1 MIYINGEDSWCCI
14 PPAMDDYNRFREL
27 ASSPFSCQSLRLLQA
42 AVQIIRSR
50 YPNFLD
56 TLGPPDGFV
65 FPPYDAF
72 NVLSSGL
79 AIDRRWADYVGG
91 ISLQE
96 EPREGDEITPVQWRL
111 SRGDHLH
118 PSIIEDYLQLLRD
131 KGSSISILE
140 PRILSDNIEELV
152 AGQNERPAIIP
163 LIKRGQWSFMVVY
176 PDCIHYFDS
185 RRDTPIL
192 RCSTLPIKHW
202 TGPKQ
207 DRSEDSGVFMLLG
220 IRLLVEGTAHVDQKE
235 GEEIITKFRS
245 MVLVELLSK
254 KLNPKPGDF
263 EQLLPGL
270 DEESSFFGRE
280 AWSLQTP
287 APTVETLASEVDSTP
302 AEFVQDPAE
311 PNGVLT
317 PRSLPRAAP
326 DTPPDD
332 RRTILTVLSNAVL
345 ASRSTK
351 MTAATPFEILCAIV
365 KTEKWSSEFH
375 TRYNGVLLYERMQQ
389 RPETSLKKRISS
401 RFRFWNK
408 LCSLYP
414 VQGLARYAL
423 LCAIPEGFNAA
434 KMTAAVQGAKIA
446 EIQRRLEDPNDRL
459 REDLAKVKDLCEAI
473 INSSLPNEILM
484 IDLYKQR
491 EQEVL
496 TNECYDV
503 FVSMNPRV
511 QIRIPR
517 AL

>member
-1 MIYINGEDSWCCI
+1 
-14 PPAMDDYNRFREL
+14 MDDYNRFHEL
-27 ASSPFSCQSLRLLQA
+27 ASSPFSCQSLRLFQA
-42 AVQIIRSR
+42 AVQIIRAR

-79 AIDRRWADYVGG
+79 TIDRRWADYVGA
-91 ISLQE
+91 ISLQQ
-96 EPREGDEITPVQWRL
+96 EPRGGDEITPVQWRL

-131 KGSSISILE
+131 RGSSISILE

-163 LIKRGQWSFMVVY
+163 LIKYEQWSFMVVY

-185 RRDTPIL
+185 GRDTPIL

-263 EQLLPGL
+263 EQLLRGL
-270 DEESSFFGRE
+270 REESTFFERA

-302 AEFVQDPAE
+302 AESVQDLAE

-317 PRSLPRAAP
+317 PRSLPRAVTATLP
-326 DTPPDD
+326 DH
-332 RRTILTVLSNAVL
+332 RRTILAVLSNAVL

-351 MTAATPFEILCAIV
+351 TTAATPFEILWSIV
-365 KTEKWSSEFH
+365 KTEKWSSDFH
-375 TRYNGVLLYERMQQ
+375 TRYNGVLFYEKMQQ
-389 RPETSLKKRISS
+389 LPGTTLMKRISS
-401 RFRFWNK
+401 KFRFWNE

-414 VQGLARYAL
+414 DQGLARYTL

-434 KMTAAVQGAKIA
+434 RMTRAVQNEKIA
-446 EIQRRLEDPNDRL
+446 EIQRRLRDPNDKL
-459 REDLAKVKDLCEAI
+459 QYDLAKVKDLCEAI
-473 INSSLPNEILM
+473 IKSSLPNEILM

-491 EQEVL
+491 EQEEL
-496 TNECYDV
+496 TNEYYDV
-503 FVSMNPRV
+503 LVSMNPRV
-511 QIRIPR
+511 QIQIPT